1 MAQENTRTQNTRTG
15 TRTTPTTQMR
25 QLGATVRLCSMLR
38 RVYSSTG
45 TPQRSHPC
53 IERYSHSRRVCIAAL
68 SADVLDC
75 RTGHLACCHVCAI
88 ASPGASPVQRF
99 RP

>member
-53 IERYSHSRRVCIAAL
+53 IERYPHSRRVCAV
-68 SADVLDC
+68 DVERSNRRYQPIPD
-75 RTGHLACCHVCAI
+75 A
-88 ASPGASPVQRF
+88 
-99 RP
+99 